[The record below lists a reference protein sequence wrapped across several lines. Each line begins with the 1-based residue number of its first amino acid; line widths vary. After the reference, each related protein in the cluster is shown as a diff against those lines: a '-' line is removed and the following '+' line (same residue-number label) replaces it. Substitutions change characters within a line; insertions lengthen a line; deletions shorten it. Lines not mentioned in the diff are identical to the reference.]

1 VRQERGEKAE
11 INKWVRDME
20 SQEISRLETGVGVL
34 PPSSPASSG
43 EPKSFAELV
52 RPATSRNIPV
62 IPIPFMEKGPKY
74 VNWQNVA
81 TCDPKQIAAWD
92 EQFPGNMNYGCV
104 AKLGG
109 FWFLDDDCGTLKERY
124 ESETGRKFPQTFTVK
139 TRKGFHY
146 YWKHTDLSE
155 SWLNNRKV
163 PDLFDAQAEDKQVVG
178 PGSTHPSGVKYEI
191 FDDARIVKCPDDLV
205 NWICDLHI
213 AYKKSKG
220 LDTPRRAKAEA
231 EGQCELWMLEEMC
244 DTLEIGYTGFS
255 DYELDIECPWEDEHS
270 EAHDRDT
277 TIAII
282 KGQPTFSCLHAHCEG
297 RHWKEFRDQ
306 VDPDRQYKFPLG
318 DEFDPDDER
327 LFDVE
332 DDDAE
337 QPLSERSE
345 SAEQAQSSRTVP
357 ANEFQDKVKA
367 TGDTGERYCY
377 RTYGCGCGMIHP
389 EPAPPEER
397 EQSEPE
403 TEEAERPEPE
413 GEEQDAEYQTLAS
426 GKNKGGAVMSLEV
439 QWAST
444 VDTEP
449 LQWLWP
455 DRLPKGKMNLFAGR
469 PDCCKTLCLCD
480 LIARVTTGSD
490 WPDGSKN
497 IWGAQK
503 VILASSEDDP
513 RDTLVPRLQAAG
525 AELDKVGLVRV
536 GRLAKEGGKKRRMLK
551 LKDDYGLI
559 KRTLEQNPDVALIC
573 LDPISSFFGDA
584 DANKDKE
591 IKPVL
596 DGLANA
602 LRNTGATFI
611 AISHLNK
618 RPDGDAGQRILGA
631 SSILGSAR
639 AVWFFNRD
647 PENAN
652 EFFMTLVKGNLAK
665 KRTGMKYSV
674 AERNI
679 TLKDGSESAL
689 PYIEWQGEHE
699 ETADELLLRQKEVGR
714 GGVADKKI
722 TKATLFLQKKFAQA
736 STFKCSNLYKEAQ
749 DEGVGVDTLKRARR
763 DLETAGETIIRVED
777 RRSEG
782 KGFWWT
788 LQPRDDSKMTLN
800 DEDRM

>member
-1 VRQERGEKAE
+1 
-11 INKWVRDME
+11 ME
-20 SQEISRLETGVGVL
+20 SQETFGLETGAVL
-34 PPSSPASSG
+34 PQSACLELAK
-43 EPKSFAELV
+43 EPKGFAELV

-74 VNWQNVA
+74 ENWQNAA
-81 TCDPKQIAAWD
+81 TCDPDQIAAWD
-92 EQFPGNMNYGCV
+92 KQFPGKMNYGCV

-109 FWFLDDDCGTLKERY
+109 YWFLDDDSGTLKERY
-124 ESETGRKFPQTFTVK
+124 QRETGRNFPRTFTVK
-139 TRKGFHY
+139 TRKGYHY
-146 YWKHTDLSE
+146 YWKHSDLTE
-155 SWLNNRKV
+155 GWMNNRKV

-191 FDDARIVKCPDDLV
+191 FDDAPIVRCPDDLV

-220 LDTPRRAKAEA
+220 LDTPRRVNPDS

-244 DTLEIGYTGFS
+244 DTLEIGYTAFS
-255 DYELDIECPWEDEHS
+255 DYELDIECPWEEEHS

-282 KGQPTFSCLHAHCEG
+282 NGQPTFSCLHAHCEG

-306 VDPDRQYKFPLG
+306 VDPDRMYKFPIIE
-318 DEFDPDDER
+318 EFDPDDPA
-327 LFDVE
+327 LFEIE
-332 DDDAE
+332 DDSLEDPDSIAAFLN
-337 QPLSERSE
+337 QPPTKPE
-345 SAEQAQSSRTVP
+345 SSRTLPVK
-357 ANEFQDKVKA
+357 EFHEQVKA
-367 TGDTGERYCY
+367 TADTGEEYCH
-377 RTYGCGCGMIHP
+377 RTNGCGCGLMHREP
-389 EPAPPEER
+389 EPQE
-397 EQSEPE
+397 EPE
-403 TEEAERPEPE
+403 HPQLD
-413 GEEQDAEYQTLAS
+413 EQEDAEYEVLAS
-426 GKNKGGAVMSLEV
+426 GKNKGGSVLSLEV

-469 PDCCKTLCLCD
+469 PDCCKSLCLCD
-480 LIARVTTGSD
+480 LIARVTTGKD

-525 AELDKVGLVRV
+525 ADLSKVGLVKV
-536 GRLAKEGGKKRRMLK
+536 GRITKGDTKKRRMLK
-551 LKDDYGLI
+551 LKEDYGLI

-591 IKPVL
+591 IKPVM
-596 DGLANA
+596 DAVANA
-602 LRNTGATFI
+602 LRKTGATFI

-618 RPDGDAGQRILGA
+618 RPDGDAGQKILGA
-631 SSILGSAR
+631 SSILGSSR
-639 AVWFFNRD
+639 AVWFFSRD
-647 PENAN
+647 PENTN

-665 KRTGMKYSV
+665 KRTGMKYTV
-674 AERNI
+674 GEHKI
-679 TLKDGSESAL
+679 TLKDGSEAEL
-689 PYIEWQGEHE
+689 PVIEWQGEHE
-699 ETADELLLRQKEVGR
+699 ETADEMLLRQKEVGR
-714 GGVADKKI
+714 CGVADKKI
-722 TKATLFLQKKFAQA
+722 TKATSFLQKKFVQA
-736 STFKCSNLYKEAQ
+736 STFKCSDLYKEAQ
-749 DEGVGVDTLKRARR
+749 GEGIGADTLKRARR
-763 DLETAGETIIRVED
+763 DLENAGETIIRIED

-788 LQPRDDSKMTLN
+788 LQPKHDPKTLALN
-800 DEDRM
+800 SGEPM